1 MLKMK
6 EAVFLASLPHRQ
18 SFFSYGGWKMTKGID
33 SDDWQEF
40 IKTFFLPKDL
50 RKAWQEAKSYPN
62 KLTLN
67 LYGRLAEIKIISIWD
82 KKYPQALANIFD
94 PPPVLFLWGDEYL
107 SYKDYLAIVG
117 TRRAS
122 PICQAAIRAL
132 LNQIKD
138 LIHKSKLHSTK
149 ELAVVSGFAL
159 GVDSIAHRVAIEL
172 GIGGIGVLGS
182 GLLYASPRTNLF
194 IIKEAVKKNVPFAL
208 LSEFPPKMR
217 PCPYNFPRRN
227 RIISG
232 MSSVVHLIQTPL
244 KSGALIT
251 ARYAIEEGRDLKVF
265 DHDVFDASPGSNEG
279 GRWLIENGAE
289 KIILAELEKQILQ
302 KPNESYR
309 PNKEQ
314 LSFWKTQQRG
324 LKALGNNFYLKPLN

>member
-1 MLKMK
+1 M
-6 EAVFLASLPHRQ
+6 
-18 SFFSYGGWKMTKGID
+18 
-33 SDDWQEF
+33 
-40 IKTFFLPKDL
+40 
-50 RKAWQEAKSYPN
+50 
-62 KLTLN
+62 
-67 LYGRLAEIKIISIWD
+67 
-82 KKYPQALANIFD
+82 
-94 PPPVLFLWGDEYL
+94 
-107 SYKDYLAIVG
+107 
-117 TRRAS
+117 
-122 PICQAAIRAL
+122 
-132 LNQIKD
+132 
-138 LIHKSKLHSTK
+138 
-149 ELAVVSGFAL
+149 
-159 GVDSIAHRVAIEL
+159 